1 MDAQPTVK
9 IALAIVCSLLL
20 VLGQAMAQSV
30 PVASTGA
37 AVKDCGCGG
46 KMSCC
51 RHASQPPVATVPVS
65 SQNQIVSSVP
75 AVMVWVLASTK
86 TSQISPTVSPSLSV
100 GAAPIF
106 ARDCAR
112 LI

>member
-20 VLGQAMAQSV
+20 VLGQAMAVAV
-30 PVASTGA
+30 PVASAGA

>member
-1 MDAQPTVK
+1 VK
-9 IALAIVCSLLL
+9 IALAIVCSLFL
-20 VLGQAMAQSV
+20 VLGQAMALPV
-30 PVASTGA
+30 PAASAGA

-51 RHASQPPVATVPVS
+51 RHASQPPVAAAPAS
-65 SQNQIVSSVP
+65 SQNQIVSPAP
-75 AVMVWVLASTK
+75 AVAAWVLAK
-86 TSQISPTVSPSLSV
+86 TGTSKISPAVSPSLAV
-100 GAAPIF
+100 GVAPIF

>member
-20 VLGQAMAQSV
+20 VLGQAMAV
-30 PVASTGA
+30 AGPVASAGA

>member
-20 VLGQAMAQSV
+20 VLGQAMAVAV
-30 PVASTGA
+30 PAASAGA

-51 RHASQPPVATVPVS
+51 RHAAQPPVATVPVS
-65 SQNQIVSSVP
+65 SQNQIVSPVP
-75 AVMVWVLASTK
+75 AVMVWVLTNTG
-86 TSQISPTVSPSLSV
+86 TSQISPTVSPSLSA